1 MQTYYFDVTDIVLYI
16 KNETTISGIQ
26 RVALEVIKRAIETLG
41 SQRVKVSMWDKGSH
55 SYLAMDADFLLE
67 LEEFDPD
74 FLAAALLG
82 RPVRKVQTVPKILA
96 RYRNHRARYF
106 YHWLRANFEARR
118 QNHRYFERRGT
129 NLESWIL
136 EKEEAHKKSQGEP
149 VFTPS
154 TSMQKRVR
162 FEEVANLGDRLIILG
177 ATWGL
182 NDLNAHL
189 MELKETYGVEI
200 DLLIH
205 DLIPLVATEHLASDF
220 AETFYRWLEESTLYC
235 SRYFA
240 NSQSTGRDLRRFL
253 SEVNSNLPIDVVP
266 LAQGFGANQESPI
279 SQVFRSRLDATKG
292 VRRSILNMT
301 KAPYVLVVGTLE
313 TRKNIWRLA
322 QAWQQLI
329 QDPQVEP
336 PRLIFAGKKG
346 WYIDEFLDWMKA
358 SGNLQG
364 WISIAEKPT
373 DKELAFLFHNCEFT
387 ANVSTYEGWG
397 LPVGEGLSFGKT
409 GVVAANSSLT
419 EVGGDMVEY
428 CNAHSINSIRDA
440 CKRLI
445 VDEARRAELEQRIK
459 STRLRSWDDVTN
471 DMLGYLN

>member
-26 RVALEVIKRAIETLG
+26 RVALEVIKRAVGMLG
-41 SQRVKVSMWDKGSH
+41 SQRVKIGMWDKGSH

-82 RPVRKVQTVPKILA
+82 RPVRKVQAVPEILA
-96 RYRNHRARYF
+96 RYSNHRTKYF
-106 YHWLRANFEARR
+106 YHWLRANLEEHR
-118 QNHRYFERRGT
+118 QNHRYFERRGST
-129 NLESWIL
+129 LERWVL
-136 EKEEAHKKSQGEP
+136 EKAKARKSCPAQP
-149 VFTPS
+149 VLSPS
-154 TSMQKRVR
+154 TSMQKRVPL
-162 FEEVANLGDRLIILG
+162 EKVANPSDRLIILG

-182 NDLNAHL
+182 QDFNAHL
-189 MELKETYGVEI
+189 IDVKETLGVDI
-200 DLLIH
+200 DLLVH
-205 DLIPLVATEHLASDF
+205 DLIPLVAIEHLADDF
-220 AETFYRWLEESTLYC
+220 SETFYRWLEESTLYC

-240 NSQSTGRDLRRFL
+240 NSQNTGRDLRRFL
-253 SEVNSNLPIDVVP
+253 SEVNSDLPINVVP
-266 LAQGFGANQESPI
+266 LAQALGDNCVGRTS
-279 SQVFRSRLDATKG
+279 SDFRSQLNATKG
-292 VRRSILNMT
+292 VRRSVLNMT
-301 KAPYVLVVGTLE
+301 KTPYVLVVGTLE

-358 SGNLQG
+358 SGNLEG

-445 VDEARRAELEQRIK
+445 VDETRRAELEQRIK
-459 STRLRSWDDVTN
+459 NTRLRSWDDVTN